1 MQSLEQITELLE
13 ANGYPAKLKT
23 FPRRI
28 YVGSIGSF
36 YGVTIVQNEKTG
48 ALRISY
54 QPLILL
60 VGIALLIYS
69 FIISFGNDDMLSALI
84 GITAASV
91 IANLIKSRQKKQEI
105 EALLQNRETDPYS

>member
-1 MQSLEQITELLE
+1 MMQLEQVTELLE
-13 ANGYPAKLKT
+13 QKGYPAKLKK

-28 YVGSIGSF
+28 YVGSLGSF
-36 YGVTIVQNEKTG
+36 YGVTIVQNEKSG
-48 ALRISY
+48 ELKLSY

-60 VGIALLIYS
+60 IGIVLLIYC

-91 IANLIKSRQKKQEI
+91 MANFVKSRRKKAEI
-105 EALLQNRETDPYS
+105 EAILRDSVHSS

>member
-1 MQSLEQITELLE
+1 MMQLEQVTELLE
-13 ANGYPAKLKT
+13 QKGYPAKLKK

-28 YVGSIGSF
+28 YVGSLGSF
-36 YGVTIVQNEKTG
+36 YGVTIVQNEKSG
-48 ALRISY
+48 ELKLSY

-60 VGIALLIYS
+60 VGIVLLTYC

-91 IANLIKSRQKKQEI
+91 MANFVKSRRKKAEI
-105 EALLQNRETDPYS
+105 EAILRDSVHSS

>member
-1 MQSLEQITELLE
+1 MMMQLEQVTELLE
-13 ANGYPAKLKT
+13 EKGYPAKLKR

-36 YGVTIVQNEKTG
+36 YGVTIVQNEQTG
-48 ALRISY
+48 ELKLSY

-60 VGIALLIYS
+60 VGIVLLVYS
-69 FIISFGNDDMLSALI
+69 FIVSFGNDDMLSALI

-91 IANLIKSRQKKQEI
+91 IANFFKSRKKKQEI
-105 EALLQNRETDPYS
+105 EAILRDNQLS

>member
-1 MQSLEQITELLE
+1 MMKLEQVSEFLE
-13 ANGYPAKLKT
+13 EKGYPVKLKT

-48 ALRISY
+48 ILKISY

-60 VGIALLIYS
+60 IGIALLIYS
-69 FIISFGNDDMLSALI
+69 FIISFGNDDMLSSLI
-84 GITAASV
+84 GITAVST
-91 IANLIKSRQKKQEI
+91 IANLIKSRQKKQQI
-105 EALLQNRETDPYS
+105 EALLKNHPDY